1 MSRAVVKISG
11 FRYYH
16 RMFLTALRKL
26 FWSGKMSGLLN
37 IATFILVTAVLVF
50 PAITFADAG
59 SVYRKTMGSI
69 AVVTAYNR
77 AGEPLTEGSG
87 FVASEDGAIVTNYH
101 VVGIAKA
108 IKVKMGNRVLDVQ
121 GVIYGDKDNDLVVL
135 KTKGRGMPAVRIGD
149 SDKIREGDKV
159 YIVSGTEG
167 PGVRVHEGVFKG
179 TKTVIHGRKALE
191 ITVPVSHG
199 SSGSAVFNS
208 DGEVIGIVTFII
220 NRGTPLIWAMPVNLI
235 KDKIK
240 SSGKI
245 VSVDMIIKE
254 YSRTAEY
261 WFYLGYFLLEAG
273 APKDAVGVLREAVRI
288 KPGYADAHYYIGIAS
303 EKLNKNKE
311 AEGAFRKA
319 LKAAPDFADAH
330 FRLGVLYGKQG
341 LYKDAVEALKK
352 AVMYAPDFPD
362 AFYTMGVAF
371 GKSGLH
377 RESSEAYKQA
387 IRLKPDFPD
396 AYYNLGLAYEK
407 TASYTQAAEV
417 FQKLLKFKPDYAEA
431 HYNLGMVYLVLKDKS
446 AALERYKIL
455 KGLNP
460 GLAGK
465 LLNLIYN

>member
-1 MSRAVVKISG
+1 
-11 FRYYH
+11 
-16 RMFLTALRKL
+16 
-26 FWSGKMSGLLN
+26 MSGLLK
-37 IATFILVTAVLVF
+37 ILKFILVTAVLVF
-50 PAITFADAG
+50 PALSFADAD

-108 IKVKMGNRVLDVQ
+108 IKARIGNRVLDVQ
-121 GVIYGDKDNDLVVL
+121 GVVYGDKDNDLVVL
-135 KTKGRGMPAVRIGD
+135 KTKGRGMPAVRFGD
-149 SDKIREGDKV
+149 SDKIREGEKV

-208 DGEVIGIVTFII
+208 DGEVIGIVTFFI
-220 NRGTPLIWAMPVNLI
+220 NRGTPLVWAMPVNLI
-235 KDKIK
+235 RDKIN
-240 SSGKI
+240 SRVKI

-261 WFYLGYFLLEAG
+261 WFYLGYFLLKAG
-273 APKDAVGVLREAVRI
+273 ASKDAAGVLREAIRL
-288 KPGYADAHYYIGIAS
+288 KPGYADAHYYLGITC
-303 EKLNKNKE
+303 EKLNKNKD
-311 AEGAFRKA
+311 AEGSFRKA
-319 LKAAPDFADAH
+319 LRAAPDFADAH
-330 FRLGVLYGKQG
+330 FSLGVLYGKQG
-341 LYKDAVEALKK
+341 QYREAVEALKQ
-352 AVMYAPDFPD
+352 AVKSAPDFPD
-362 AFYTMGVAF
+362 AYYAMGVAL
-371 GKSGLH
+371 GKLGLH
-377 RESSEAYKQA
+377 RDSMEAYKQA

-396 AYYNLGLAYEK
+396 AYYNLGIACEK
-407 TASYTQAAEV
+407 TSSYAEAAEV

-431 HYNLGMVYLVLKDKS
+431 HYNLGMVNLLLKDKD
-446 AALERYKIL
+446 AALESYKIL
-455 KGLNP
+455 KGLSP

-465 LLNLIYN
+465 LLNMIYN